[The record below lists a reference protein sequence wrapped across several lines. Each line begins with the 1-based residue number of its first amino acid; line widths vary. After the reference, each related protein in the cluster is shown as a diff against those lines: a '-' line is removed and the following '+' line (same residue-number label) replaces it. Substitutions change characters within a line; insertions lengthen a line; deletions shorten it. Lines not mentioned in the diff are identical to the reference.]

1 MHKFQPAANLFATSK
16 GCPARIFHKVK
27 AMLAQD
33 RVQRLVHACIA
44 TAARHGRVDP
54 MFEARFQ
61 SFEDSSERAQ
71 SAARVAE
78 LRAEL
83 RRRGLDGFVVPRA
96 DRQQNE
102 YLPASEERLAWL
114 TGFTGSAGTAVILDD
129 CAALFVDGRYTVQAN
144 AQVDGSVFSVEH
156 LVEYPPEQ
164 WLEQNLKKNARV
176 GYDPWLHTS
185 EQAEKLRKACAVAG
199 AELAAIDANPI
210 DALWRNR
217 PAPPVGAVTL
227 RDIRLAGE
235 PAPAKLKR
243 VRAELKKLRA
253 DALLVSDPQ
262 NVAWAFNIRGAD
274 VTHTPLALAF
284 AVIPQEG
291 RPALYVETAKLNNT
305 VRHALEE
312 FTDIR
317 GPDDL
322 ARDLN
327 GLKEKAIRLDQASA
341 SDALTRLLA
350 DRGGKPQRGIDPI
363 ASLKATK
370 NHAEIIGSRAAHKRD
385 GVAVSRFLAWL
396 DKEAPSGKLTEIDA
410 VAALESFRRDTG
422 ALKDI
427 SFPTIAGAGPNG
439 AIVHY
444 RVTRAS
450 NRRIG
455 MNELFLID
463 SGAQYE
469 DGTTD
474 ITRTIVV
481 GEPSEEMRDRFT
493 RVLKGHI
500 AIATAVFPE
509 NTTGA
514 QLDPLARTA
523 LWQAGLDFDHGTG
536 HGVGSYLSVHEGPAR
551 ISKLGTVPLRRG
563 MILSNEPGYYK
574 TAAYGIR
581 IENLVLVI
589 AAPEPVGAEK
599 PLNTFETLTLAPIDR
614 RLIDARMLSRK
625 ERAWIDSYHERVH
638 EVLGPLVDAPTRKW
652 LEKAT
657 NPL

>member
-1 MHKFQPAANLFATSK
+1 
-16 GCPARIFHKVK
+16 
-27 AMLAQD
+27 
-33 RVQRLVHACIA
+33 
-44 TAARHGRVDP
+44 

-61 SFEDSSERAQ
+61 SFDDSSERAH
-71 SAARVAE
+71 SGARVAQ
-78 LRAEL
+78 LRTEL
-83 RRRGLDGFVVPRA
+83 RRRELDGFVVPRA

-114 TGFTGSAGTAVILDD
+114 TGFTGSAGSAVVLDD
-129 CAALFVDGRYTVQAN
+129 RAALFVDGRYTVQAN
-144 AQVDGSVFSVEH
+144 TQVDGNIFSIEH
-156 LVEYPPEQ
+156 LVEHPPEQ
-164 WLEQNLKKNARV
+164 WLEQNLKNGAEL

-185 EQAEKLRKACAVAG
+185 DQVEKLRKACTTAG
-199 AELAAIDANPI
+199 AELVAVDSNPI
-210 DALWRNR
+210 DVLWRDR
-217 PAPPVGAVTL
+217 PAPPAGAVTL
-227 RDIRLAGE
+227 RELKLAGE
-235 PAPAKLKR
+235 TATDKLKR
-243 VRAELKKLRA
+243 IRGELTKLRT

-262 NVAWAFNIRGAD
+262 NIAWALNIRGAD
-274 VTHTPLALAF
+274 VAHTPLVLAF
-284 AVIPQEG
+284 ALVPREG
-291 RPALYVETAKLNNT
+291 RPALYIDAAKLNNN

-312 FTDIR
+312 FTDVR
-317 GPDDL
+317 APDDL
-322 ARDLN
+322 ARDLD
-327 GLKEKAIRLDQASA
+327 KFRDKIVRLDQLSA
-341 SDALTRLLA
+341 ADAFTRLLA
-350 DRGGKPQRGIDPI
+350 DHSRKPQRGADPI
-363 ASLKATK
+363 ALLKATK
-370 NHAEIIGSRAAHKRD
+370 NHAEIVGSRAAHKRD
-385 GVAVSRFLAWL
+385 GVAVARILAWL
-396 DKEAPSGKLTEIDA
+396 DKEAPSSKLTEIDA

-455 MNELFLID
+455 KNELFLVD

-481 GEPSEEMRDRFT
+481 DEPREEMRDRFT

-500 AIATAVFPE
+500 AVATAVFPE
-509 NTTGA
+509 NTSGA
-514 QLDPLARTA
+514 QIDPLARTA
-523 LWQAGLDFDHGTG
+523 LWQAGLDFEHGTG

-551 ISKLGTVPLRRG
+551 ISKLGTVALRRG

-614 RLIDARMLSRK
+614 RLVDARMLTPK
-625 ERAWIDSYHERVH
+625 ERAWLDSYHARVH
-638 EVLGPLVDAPTRKW
+638 EMLSPLVDAPTRRW
-652 LEKAT
+652 LAAAT
-657 NPL
+657 KPL